1 MTAAD
6 RTPSTRTA
14 LGAAGHEH
22 VESADAEASLGE
34 ALLAANRKAQKRQ
47 RWLLGILST
56 IGGIFVC
63 AGLFLSAYFFYS
75 TTALFYIGGALC
87 AFGVYTMLLM
97 VQPTFRRTVRV
108 VCLFGAFVCA
118 FAFLLSLTTVSRA
131 CGGFKAA
138 QNATEGLQ
146 ASCVSGKVVNIG
158 DATLCTLPCI
168 ELPTTIGSAEV
179 PTSICG

>member
-1 MTAAD
+1 
-6 RTPSTRTA
+6 
-14 LGAAGHEH
+14 
-22 VESADAEASLGE
+22 
-34 ALLAANRKAQKRQ
+34 
-47 RWLLGILST
+47 
-56 IGGIFVC
+56 
-63 AGLFLSAYFFYS
+63 
-75 TTALFYIGGALC
+75 
-87 AFGVYTMLLM
+87 MLLM